1 MPHPFYVDTKALET
15 HLSLLLS
22 GSLEASSLSELSIDD
37 KGSQKD
43 SPSSPQDSLE
53 IQEVHHKILCKLK
66 MYGNA
71 Q

>member
-1 MPHPFYVDTKALET
+1 MTWK
-15 HLSLLLS
+15 S
-22 GSLEASSLSELSIDD
+22 GLINCQKDKGYPIYGWIQLWGIKLSIYY

-53 IQEVHHKILCKLK
+53 IQEFHHKIICKLK